1 MSGWVTDLE
10 AIFINVFKS
19 VLRGVQNFCY
29 TLFVNKILEE
39 RLFTIGMRWR
49 IGYGCLRILFGLALL
64 KLVNTPLLEVITNL
78 MRHEL
83 VEDPKDV
90 LYTFISSILTN
101 HPLYVTYF
109 LALYFIFWGVIDVV
123 LSYNLIKHRLWAFPA
138 SFILIGLF
146 VMYEATRFSYTY
158 SFILLGVIF
167 IDIII
172 LWLIWREYRKLKI
185 SALKPSR

>member
-1 MSGWVTDLE
+1 
-10 AIFINVFKS
+10 
-19 VLRGVQNFCY
+19 
-29 TLFVNKILEE
+29 
-39 RLFTIGMRWR
+39 
-49 IGYGCLRILFGLALL
+49 
-64 KLVNTPLLEVITNL
+64 

-90 LYTFISSILTN
+90 LYTYISSILTN

-146 VMYEATRFSYTY
+146 VMYEATRFSYTH

-172 LWLIWREYRKLKI
+172 LWLIWREYRKLKK

>member
-1 MSGWVTDLE
+1 MRNE
-10 AIFINVFKS
+10 
-19 VLRGVQNFCY
+19 
-29 TLFVNKILEE
+29 LEE
-39 RLFTIGMRWR
+39 KLFNIGMMVR
-49 IGYGCLRILFGLALL
+49 IGYGFLRVLFGLALL
-64 KLVNTPLLEVITNL
+64 NVVGTPLSEVTTIL

-83 VEDPKDV
+83 VEDPSDI
-90 LYTFISSILTN
+90 LYTFITNILTN

-146 VMYEATRFSYTY
+146 VTYEAIRFSYTH

-167 IDIII
+167 LDIII

>member
-1 MSGWVTDLE
+1 M
-10 AIFINVFKS
+10 
-19 VLRGVQNFCY
+19 
-29 TLFVNKILEE
+29 NKILEE

-49 IGYGCLRILFGLALL
+49 IGYGSIRILFGLALL
-64 KLVNTPLLEVITNL
+64 NVVNTPLLEVIANL

-90 LYTFISSILTN
+90 LYANISSILTN

-146 VMYEATRFSYTY
+146 VIYEAIRFSHTH

-172 LWLIWREYRKLKI
+172 LWLIWREYQKLKI
-185 SALKPSR
+185 SASKPSR